1 MAALRAARFVKLI
14 TVGHRQFWAFSGMTP
29 GT

>member
-1 MAALRAARFVKLI
+1 MAALHAARLVTFI
-14 TVGHRQFWAFSGMTP
+14 TFGHRQFWAFSGMTP